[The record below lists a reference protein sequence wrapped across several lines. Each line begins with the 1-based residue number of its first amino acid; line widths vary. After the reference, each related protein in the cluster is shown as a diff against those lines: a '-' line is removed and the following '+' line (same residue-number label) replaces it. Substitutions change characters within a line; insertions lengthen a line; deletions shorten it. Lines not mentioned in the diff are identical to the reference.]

1 MGKGVSLAGKHIV
14 ILGPPGSGKGTQAVR
29 IAEELDLR
37 HLSTGDILRDAVA
50 GKTPLG
56 RQAEDYMKR
65 GALVPDDVM
74 LGMIE
79 EELEVIGNGGWIL
92 DGFPRTLVQAEALSD
107 ILEARSHRID
117 HVLLIDVDPEV
128 IVERLTGRRVC
139 PNCNAVYNLDSIKT
153 TMPGTCDVCG
163 TELVKRPDDEEE
175 TVRQRLR
182 VYEEQT
188 SPLVAFY
195 EGKGR
200 LIRIK
205 GAGGIREITA
215 EILRVLK

>member
-1 MGKGVSLAGKHIV
+1 LAGKHIV

-56 RQAEDYMKR
+56 RQAEDYMKQ
-65 GALVPDDVM
+65 GALVPDDVV
-74 LGMIE
+74 LGLID

-92 DGFPRTLVQAEALSD
+92 DGFPRTLVQAEALSEM
-107 ILEARSHRID
+107 LEARSHRID

-128 IVERLTGRRVC
+128 IVERLTSRRVC

-153 TMPGTCDVCG
+153 AMPGACDVCG

-188 SPLVAFY
+188 SPLVVFY
-195 EGKGR
+195 EGKGG
-200 LIRIK
+200 LIRIN
-205 GAGGIREITA
+205 GASGIGEITA
-215 EILRVLK
+215 EILRMLK